1 MDYQKELEELEN
13 SQDLLEELRKEEE
26 NPRKLIKA
34 CVFYQRSEKKQPHI
48 LKNNCYLS

>member
-26 NPRKLIKA
+26 KS
-34 CVFYQRSEKKQPHI
+34 SES
-48 LKNNCYLS
+48 L